1 MVTARVEV
9 SFGNGTS
16 WSPGMAPTVSAGVAP
31 HRLYQRRTTVRNPLQ
46 DLT

>member
-16 WSPGMAPTVSAGVAP
+16 SSPGMALAGGLRDRGDGPGGV
-31 HRLYQRRTTVRNPLQ
+31 
-46 DLT
+46 